1 LKTML
6 ENFQKNAKYNSLIIE
21 IDNIANNIYKGI
33 NQYGII
39 KDPDTGEKFFAYEI
53 DGYGNYYFMDEPKYP
68 SLLSLPFFGFCDYND
83 EIYLNTRKRILS
95 RKNPYYI
102 IGKCGDG
109 ESSAHSF
116 RSYNGTLFTIMRAL
130 TSSDK
135 KEIIDCL
142 NMLEKSSNGF
152 NSLNEYFDINDLN
165 YYVNASFSYANS
177 IFCVLIDHLM
187 EKYPDIL
194 LNLK

>member
-1 LKTML
+1 M
-6 ENFQKNAKYNSLIIE
+6 
-21 IDNIANNIYKGI
+21 
-33 NQYGII
+33 
-39 KDPDTGEKFFAYEI
+39 
-53 DGYGNYYFMDEPKYP
+53 
-68 SLLSLPFFGFCDYND
+68 PFFGFCDYND

-102 IGKCGDG
+102 IGKCGEG

-130 TSSDK
+130 TSNDK
-135 KEIIDCL
+135 KEIVDCL
-142 NMLEKSSNGF
+142 NLLEKSSNGF
-152 NSLNEYFDINDLN
+152 NSLNEFFDINDFN
-165 YYVNASFSYANS
+165 YYVNASFPYANS
-177 IFCVLIDHLM
+177 FFCVLIDHLM